1 MEFTKRDRSRMNNKI
16 IQFVRFVVLNIRI
29 LRGVNHAKRS

>member
-16 IQFVRFVVLNIRI
+16 IQFFRFVVLNIRI